1 MRKLQI
7 FIGATLAVL
16 LTASAAAA
24 FTAPILTTDAP
35 SEVIPVANGCGPGWH
50 RGPYGL
56 CRRNLASYAYGPY
69 AVYRPY
75 YPENC
80 WIAAT
85 AYGPRR
91 VCAW

>member
-1 MRKLQI
+1 MRKLHI
-7 FIGATLAVL
+7 SIASTLAAL

-24 FTAPILTTDAP
+24 FTAPAVTTEAR
-35 SEVIPVANGCGPGWH
+35 SEVISVANGCGPGWH
-50 RGPYGL
+50 RGPYGY
-56 CRRNLASYAYGPY
+56 CRRNLAPYVHGPY